1 MQYIPIITLVL
12 VVILLGLVI
21 VLLTRKPEKPELP
34 QQIDPTASITA
45 LGTLVTQ
52 NLREGR
58 EAQSNQLSAMDKSLG
73 DKMSGLTDQ
82 LGRFETR
89 LQGFTAE
96 TTQNLTNIRETV
108 DKNLHTFTGE
118 TKQNLE
124 TIRSTMDK
132 NLHTFTG
139 ETKQDLETIRE
150 TVDKNLHTFTGE
162 TKQDLENIR
171 VTVDKN
177 LRAMQEDNNKKL
189 DDMRQIV
196 DEKLQKTLSERM
208 NESFKLVNER
218 LEQVY
223 KGLGEMQ
230 TLAQGVGDLKKV
242 LTNVKTRGIVGEI
255 QLGAILEDILAP
267 EQYETNVATVPN
279 SRNVVEY
286 AVKLPVEDGSFVWLL
301 DATDTDPAQ
310 VVLLAK
316 ANPQSAFGLLADPS
330 ALTEDCVKTLAAC
343 RNLVVMPLMQTP
355 ELTPEVCRAAR
366 RLKAQK
372 MFYVLTVLIDDETAG
387 EVMQDDWLESMA
399 QETLCCMCARKPGTS
414 DETAR
419 KLRRSIV
426 NGRLETGKPVLL
438 LDWDGDVRYLNNR
451 ISEYMT
457 FGSVLPEGST
467 FPLQLG

>member
-1 MQYIPIITLVL
+1 MQANALNGGGIVTALNFMGAWKVWGNYTGCYPSSTDPKDMFIPCGRMFAYVQNTIIRTCWQFLDKPMNRRLLDTITDTVNIWLNGLVGSGY
-12 VVILLGLVI
+12 LLGARVEIDRICTVGVNMGFGGLI
-21 VLLTRKPEKPELP
+21 YGASELKKQADLEGQP
-34 QQIDPTASITA
+34 IAWITA
-45 LGTLVTQ
+45 A
-52 NLREGR
+52 RC
-58 EAQSNQLSAMDKSLG
+58 G
-73 DKMSGLTDQ
+73 DE
-82 LGRFETR
+82 R
-89 LQGFTAE
+89 
-96 TTQNLTNIRETV
+96 
-108 DKNLHTFTGE
+108 
-118 TKQNLE
+118 
-124 TIRSTMDK
+124 
-132 NLHTFTG
+132 
-139 ETKQDLETIRE
+139 
-150 TVDKNLHTFTGE
+150 
-162 TKQDLENIR
+162 
-171 VTVDKN
+171 
-177 LRAMQEDNNKKL
+177 
-189 DDMRQIV
+189 
-196 DEKLQKTLSERM
+196 LSE
-208 NESFKLVNER
+208 LVPKAAR
-218 LEQVY
+218 H
-223 KGLGEMQ
+223 
-230 TLAQGVGDLKKV
+230 
-242 LTNVKTRGIVGEI
+242 
-255 QLGAILEDILAP
+255 
-267 EQYETNVATVPN
+267 
-279 SRNVVEY
+279 
-286 AVKLPVEDGSFVWLL
+286 GSFVWLL

-343 RNLVVMPLMQTP
+343 RNLVVMPLLQTP